1 MLNYVMYL
9 YLTRF
14 LMLLVSFILQIL
26 YVLKK
31 VAFYRKEKKKHFQ
44 INNIQYTTY
53 NFRLQQCPVK

>member
-1 MLNYVMYL
+1 
-9 YLTRF
+9 
-14 LMLLVSFILQIL
+14 MLLVSFILQIL
-26 YVLKK
+26 HVLKK